1 MDGIFEISA
10 PKLVNIQGFEP
21 GRKIVLT
28 SVVFDGQPLREIK
41 RQRLSVNDI
50 ELMDG
55 TIQTIPRIAVHVIT

>member
-21 GRKIVLT
+21 GRIVLT
-28 SVVFDGQPLREIK
+28 SVVFDGQLLREIK
-41 RQRLSVNDI
+41 RQRLSVNDT